1 MVFERPQINQPR
13 RPQTPSP
20 TTPDVNKPRRVIN
33 VPVGGNGSGNSSG
46 HGGGNGNPGGH
57 GGGNQPAIPSPWLD
71 ADNEPKPDPDASF
84 VEYLRWMRS
93 PNHDYKDPTKV
104 QILQMAEQG
113 SNYSKRLQE
122 LTRRT
127 ELIAQKSFKVQ
138 CPWRIRVGGHR
149 GPESILLPAFDA
161 LGIPYIPSSTLR
173 GVARTQAIR
182 EIMAQQN
189 IEWKE
194 AEKQIAPWFG
204 CLDAKNPGDRSGK
217 VVFLDAYPLP
227 SQNQNV
233 LAVDMANN
241 IWKWEND
248 LPEYSPNPNP
258 FLSLEKP
265 MFTIGLRLASGCQDN
280 EILEKVKQWLIKG
293 LQAGVGS
300 QVNTGYG
307 QLNPAGKLENNGEF
321 FRVKFIVKGQLIHG
335 RQKFK
340 NINEPY
346 KRDKHGNLKSDTVNH
361 SEVRPVAFKSMLRYW
376 FRSFA
381 LGVLEPGIVQT
392 WENQIFGGINPTKQY
407 GWLMVR
413 VLEGKIT
420 QKEAQRNNDKCGE
433 QEGILTLNYSPEV
446 PKDKKDN
453 LQKLIKNLTWLMF
466 HLGGIGQGARR
477 PCYSRR
483 NNQYAP
489 WWRGSTLIPESE
501 DSFWELPETTQQ
513 FQKLFKQRLEAFY
526 QALQNLGTNFNYRQL
541 RNCGAVH
548 SFTWTETLDINAKI
562 IVVSNKDDDNKR
574 YALNTLH
581 QHFHQLE
588 NTNYTDAKNLC
599 GGVKKDSPNKV
610 KREVVPSP
618 VWIADLD
625 DYQVVTVFG
634 ANVNPRQQYLETLQ
648 NKLQIFPL

>member
-1 MVFERPQINQPR
+1 MTFEKPKPRQLNQPNLPVVN
-13 RPQTPSP
+13 RPNRNNPP
-20 TTPDVNKPRRVIN
+20 NDNR
-33 VPVGGNGSGNSSG
+33 GGNRGG
-46 HGGGNGNPGGH
+46 HNGGNRGNGGNNN
-57 GGGNQPAIPSPWLD
+57 GGNGGNQPAIPSPWLNP
-71 ADNEPKPDPDASF
+71 DNEPKPHPDASF

-93 PNHDYKDPTKV
+93 PQNDDAIKNSTKV

-113 SNYSKRLQE
+113 SKYSQRLQE
-122 LTRRT
+122 LTKRT
-127 ELIAQKSFKVQ
+127 ELIAQSSFKVQ

-189 IEWKE
+189 LEWKD

-204 CLDAKNPGDRSGK
+204 YLDAKNPGDRSGK

-227 SQNQNV
+227 LQNQNV

-241 IWKWEND
+241 IWQWENNS
-248 LPEYSPNPNP
+248 PRYSPNPNP

-265 MFTIGLRLASGCQDN
+265 MFMIGLRLASNCQDN
-280 EILEKVKQWLIKG
+280 GILEKVKQWLING

-321 FRVKFIVKGQLIHG
+321 LRVKFILEGQLIHG
-335 RQKFK
+335 QQKFR
-340 NINEPY
+340 NINQPY
-346 KRDKHGNLKSDTVNH
+346 RIANNGNIKTDTINH
-361 SEVRPVAFKSMLRYW
+361 AEVRPVAFKSMLRYW
-376 FRSFA
+376 FRSFV

-420 QKEAQRNNDKCGE
+420 QKEAQNQNDKVGS
-433 QEGILTLNYSPEV
+433 QEGILTLKYSPEI
-446 PKDKKDN
+446 PEFQKRN
-453 LQKLIKNLTWLMF
+453 LQKLIKNLAWLMF

-477 PCYSRR
+477 PCYSRQ

-513 FQKLFKQRLEAFY
+513 FQKLFRQRIEAFY
-526 QALQNLGTNFNYRQL
+526 QALQSLSVNFNYRQL
-541 RNCGAVH
+541 RSCGTVN
-548 SFTWTETLDINAKI
+548 SFTWFEALDINAKI
-562 IVVSNKDDDNKR
+562 IVVKNNNSNKG

-588 NTNYTDAKNLC
+588 NTNYTEAKNLC
-599 GGVKKDSPNKV
+599 GGVKKDFPNKV

-618 VWIADLD
+618 IWIADLD

-634 ANVNPRQQYLETLQ
+634 ATENPRRKYLETLQ